1 MKKILLGLLKFA
13 LFGLWV
19 WFVYMYLYNICMS
32 TIDQPLLLLLF
43 AVFMI
48 VMMIHCED
56 QADEFFED
64 DDDVSS

>member
-1 MKKILLGLLKFA
+1 MKKILLGLLKFV

-19 WFVYMYLYNICMS
+19 CIVYMYLHNICMS

-64 DDDVSS
+64 DEDDSL

>member
-13 LFGLWV
+13 LFGLWAL
-19 WFVYMYLYNICMS
+19 YIYLILHDIFM
-32 TIDQPLLLLLF
+32 TLLDRPLVFLLVAVLL
-43 AVFMI
+43 I

-64 DDDVSS
+64 DDDVSP